1 MTLSSWSVAVALG
14 GNLPPLPGPLVTAA
28 RALAQLALPA
38 SFRCSPL
45 YRTAPVGGPP
55 GQPPYCNAVVLLAT
69 TLTPEELLAAL
80 QALEAAAGRERLQP
94 WGPRTLD
101 LDLLWHGSQRRHSPQ
116 LVLPHP
122 RLLERSFVLAPLA
135 ALDPQ
140 LVPPGQPGPGPGRC
154 VADLLAALLPR
165 LPDPA
170 PERLPP
176 PPGWPGL

>member
-1 MTLSSWSVAVALG
+1 VA
-14 GNLPPLPGPLVTAA
+14 
-28 RALAQLALPA
+28 
-38 SFRCSPL
+38 
-45 YRTAPVGGPP
+45 
-55 GQPPYCNAVVLLAT
+55 LLAT
-69 TLTPEELLAAL
+69 TLTPEGLLAAL

-101 LDLLWHGSQRRHSPQ
+101 LDLLWHGSHRRRGPQ

-135 ALDPQ
+135 ALDPG

-154 VADLLAALLPR
+154 AAELLAALLPR
-165 LPDPA
+165 LSDPA

-176 PPGWPGL
+176 PPGWPGP